1 MQILNPKFALYDSQM
16 HFIRTD
22 IVFFPIS
29 EISDG
34 AVSLVINVK
43 VFPIGVKVLLVL
55 TKRCNENTKRVF
67 LDFPSF
73 PKNIKF

>member
-1 MQILNPKFALYDSQM
+1 MKILNSKIALYDSQI

-22 IVFFPIS
+22 IAFFPIS

-55 TKRCNENTKRVF
+55 TKRVLR
-67 LDFPSF
+67 
-73 PKNIKF
+73 NIFFKP